1 MDRNKQRRLGVLLSY
16 IVMASNFLVG
26 LLYTPYMIKSL
37 GQSEYGNYYYVSSLV
52 SYLSLLTCGF
62 GSAYLRFSTPYK
74 KNHDEAG
81 VSSINGLFLTLFLV
95 MGSIALVLGGLMT
108 AGSDV
113 ILGGSLTVDELAT
126 GKILMGIMV
135 VNLFLSFPVS
145 VFNSFIIAQ
154 EKFVFQ
160 KGLALVQAI
169 LSPCL
174 SIIILRLGY
183 KSVGIAIGV
192 LAITILIDSCTI
204 WYCIVKLKMK
214 FTFKLNN
221 ISHAKEV
228 FVFSSFLLLS
238 MVVDQINWS
247 VDKYVLGKLCGTAV
261 VAIYTV
267 GATINTYYK
276 SIGEAIS
283 NVFVPEVYTLLEEE
297 NGDVKVTRL
306 MTRLGRIQFIVLGLI
321 CSGFIV
327 FGKSFIHLWVG
338 DDYRASYYV
347 ILLLMIP
354 VTIPEIQKIGLEIQK
369 AKNLHQFRSILYA
382 IISIVNVGI
391 SIPLSIQFGAI
402 GAATGTAITVLI
414 GNGLIMNI
422 YYQRVVNLDMAF
434 FWNNIIKLI
443 PPVLFSL
450 LIGVIATNLINI
462 TSWLVFCPLVVA
474 YSVIYLISIYFV
486 GMNQEEKRFI
496 EKIGINLKRK

>member
-1 MDRNKQRRLGVLLSY
+1 
-16 IVMASNFLVG
+16 
-26 LLYTPYMIKSL
+26 
-37 GQSEYGNYYYVSSLV
+37 
-52 SYLSLLTCGF
+52 
-62 GSAYLRFSTPYK
+62 
-74 KNHDEAG
+74 
-81 VSSINGLFLTLFLV
+81 
-95 MGSIALVLGGLMT
+95 
-108 AGSDV
+108 
-113 ILGGSLTVDELAT
+113 
-126 GKILMGIMV
+126 
-135 VNLFLSFPVS
+135 
-145 VFNSFIIAQ
+145 
-154 EKFVFQ
+154 
-160 KGLALVQAI
+160 
-169 LSPCL
+169 
-174 SIIILRLGY
+174 
-183 KSVGIAIGV
+183 
-192 LAITILIDSCTI
+192 
-204 WYCIVKLKMK
+204 MK
-214 FTFKLNN
+214 FSFNLNN
-221 ISHAKEV
+221 MAHAKEV

-238 MVVDQINWS
+238 MIVDQINWS

-267 GATINTYYK
+267 GATINSYYK

-486 GMNQEEKRFI
+486 GMNQEEKSFI